1 MILEQLCKYP
11 SKSCFTLSD
20 MRGKPGQGLPHE
32 LVQYQQARELKLVTV
47 DVNVSDV
54 TIGAIR
60 LTETRI
66 YPAKRLR
73 VKRPIHLISFVRKIN
88 RYSMKVH
95 KRPASSWLAY
105 LRARENQWIND
116 SVATIIRTAKDF
128 DAALIVV
135 EDLNARAL
143 RQKLRSKDPELAQR
157 YSTWPIAKILRR
169 LERACEKRGIKL
181 MKVPPQ
187 FSSHIC
193 PRCHSI
199 MTDHGRRR
207 VKCPR
212 CGMEDDRDHV
222 SIINLAKTA
231 AIMLGIQYLEAPI
244 RFILRD
250 YEKRFPAQG
259 PLRAPG
265 SGEAKG
271 ETPNPP
277 PGTPQGDSW
286 VGGLMNL
293 MPRTLSRSQ
302 PKARAAKRVSP
313 APPDGK

>member
-1 MILEQLCKYP
+1 
-11 SKSCFTLSD
+11 
-20 MRGKPGQGLPHE
+20 
-32 LVQYQQARELKLVTV
+32 
-47 DVNVSDV
+47 
-54 TIGAIR
+54 
-60 LTETRI
+60 
-66 YPAKRLR
+66 
-73 VKRPIHLISFVRKIN
+73 
-88 RYSMKVH
+88 
-95 KRPASSWLAY
+95 
-105 LRARENQWIND
+105 
-116 SVATIIRTAKDF
+116 
-128 DAALIVV
+128 
-135 EDLNARAL
+135 
-143 RQKLRSKDPELAQR
+143 
-157 YSTWPIAKILRR
+157 
-169 LERACEKRGIKL
+169 
-181 MKVPPQ
+181 
-187 FSSHIC
+187 
-193 PRCHSI
+193 
-199 MTDHGRRR
+199 
-207 VKCPR
+207 
-212 CGMEDDRDHV
+212 MEDDRDHV